1 MKIRHRILILIAL
14 PIVCQLVTVGLLIY
28 SLARVDSHAEQ
39 EVIAKQIVAYTE
51 DMTGAIGRQMLQMA
65 KANLYKR
72 AHDSTTP
79 REQILNDTKMLKGL
93 LQDSPEDLKV
103 LSRLEM
109 TCMRLFDQ
117 SDELSEACQFDRQKL
132 YLADFL
138 SNQEL
143 LQSMEANYDLAE
155 QDIRVIAKK
164 YVPIAREFQPEALA
178 ERALL
183 RSFILAAVIVAVLI
197 IGITLVMLHR
207 STLDRFEILINNIRK
222 FSKGEKSLETVPGE
236 DELAELDR
244 AFREMSDERH
254 RLDDI
259 RKAMRSMVSHDIR
272 SPLTAINLRL
282 DLMISKYEK
291 SLDPELLV
299 QIKRVYSEAQ
309 RLMRLSSTLLD
320 VEKLE
325 DGKVE
330 LEKQIVSAQS
340 VVQSSVSSVEAM
352 AEHKTITINNDVA
365 KDLFVVCDFDRTV
378 QVFVNFLSNALK
390 YSPASSTVDITGT
403 RSADGKIRFSI
414 LDRGPGVPDH
424 IAGRLFSKFQQ
435 LRQPAEIKQ
444 EGSGL
449 GLYIC
454 KMLAEAQGGSVGY
467 SSRQDGGSCFW
478 FEIPEAAEN

>member
-14 PIVCQLVTVGLLIY
+14 PSVALLVTVGLLIY
-28 SLARVDSHAEQ
+28 SLARVDSRAEQ
-39 EVIAKQIVAYTE
+39 EVVAKQVVAYTE
-51 DMTGAIGRQMLQMA
+51 DMTGAIGRQMLTMA
-65 KANLYKR
+65 KSNLYVREPDAMTQR
-72 AHDSTTP
+72 AH
-79 REQILNDTKMLKGL
+79 ILNDTRQLKELLKDNPDMLKIVNRI
-93 LQDSPEDLKV
+93 EV
-103 LSRLEM
+103 

-117 SDELSEACQFDRQKL
+117 GDELSEACHFDRQRI

-138 SNQEL
+138 SHTEL
-143 LQSMEANYDLAE
+143 LQSMEVNYDQAE
-155 QDIRVIAKK
+155 QDIRMIAEK

-178 ERALL
+178 ERAFL
-183 RSFILAAVIVAVLI
+183 RGFILVAVIVALSI

-207 STLDRFEILINNIRK
+207 STLNRLQILINNIRN
-222 FSKGEKSLETVPGE
+222 FSRGEKMEVVSGE

-244 AFREMSDERH
+244 AFREMSEEKN

-259 RKAMRSMVSHDIR
+259 RKAMRSMVNHDIR

-282 DLMISKYEK
+282 DLMLSKYEK
-291 SLDPELLV
+291 KLDPEVLL

-330 LEKQIVSAQS
+330 LEKQIVSAES
-340 VVQSSVSSVEAM
+340 IVLISETSIEAM
-352 AEHKTITINNDVA
+352 AEHKSISINNEVS
-365 KDLFVVCDFDRTV
+365 KDFFILCDFDRTV

-390 YSPASSTVDITGT
+390 YSPVNSIVDIKAEQTSRGT
-403 RSADGKIRFSI
+403 VRFSI
-414 LDRGPGVPDH
+414 LDQGPGVPEH

-435 LRQPAEIKQ
+435 LRQPLEIKQ

-454 KMLAEAQGGSVGY
+454 KMLVEAQDGSVGY
-467 SSRQDGGSCFW
+467 TPRQEGGSCFW
-478 FEIPEAAEN
+478 FEIPEARET